1 VGGRGRRISVFKAS
15 QVYRANSRTARA
27 TQRNPVS
34 EGGRGGGGGGGGG
47 GRGRGETWE
56 GEGEGEG
63 EGERSGRR
71 EGERK
76 RGRRG
81 KERKNVES
89 QLIFN
94 NHSQP

>member
-1 VGGRGRRISVFKAS
+1 LNWGPLEEQAVLLTSEPSLQPWYILLIP
-15 QVYRANSRTARA
+15 AR
-27 TQRNPVS
+27 
-34 EGGRGGGGGGGGG
+34 
-47 GRGRGETWE
+47 TWE
-56 GEGEGEG
+56 AEAGGSLCSRPVRSTEQTPGQPEQHRETLSQREG
-63 EGERSGRR
+63 